1 MAASIAQARP
11 RFSRSAAQMPILAA
25 MKRRGAQVTAPVAGA
40 MNDPASVAG
49 DAPASDAVLEEV
61 RRLGEALSERVDD
74 VLERT
79 VARSRNAGPELDDAT
94 RESFARI
101 GRSSTAA
108 VAMWMA
114 GGSPEAGRETGRK
127 AFETYGQ
134 LAAQRVTP
142 LNEVTKRCLR
152 WRDAV
157 CEMLCECAQR
167 LEVSRAGL
175 AAAQAMVQ
183 RTLDVT

>member
-1 MAASIAQARP
+1 
-11 RFSRSAAQMPILAA
+11 
-25 MKRRGAQVTAPVAGA
+25 MKRRGAEGA
-40 MNDPASVAG
+40 RTRAREMTDPAHFAG
-49 DAPASDAVLEEV
+49 DAVVEEV
-61 RRLGEALSERVDD
+61 RKLGEALSQRLDD

-79 VARSRNAGPELDDAT
+79 VARSRRSGPELDDAT

-157 CEMLCECAQR
+157 CEVLGEC
-167 LEVSRAGL
+167 
-175 AAAQAMVQ
+175 
-183 RTLDVT
+183 

>member
-1 MAASIAQARP
+1 MGPADAESCG
-11 RFSRSAAQMPILAA
+11 
-25 MKRRGAQVTAPVAGA
+25 MKRRGAEAARTRARE
-40 MNDPASVAG
+40 MTDPAHFAGGAG
-49 DAPASDAVLEEV
+49 DAPAGDAVVEEV
-61 RRLGEALSERVDD
+61 SKLGEALSQRLDD

-79 VARSRNAGPELDDAT
+79 VARSRRSGPELDDAT

-157 CEMLCECAQR
+157 CEVLGEC
-167 LEVSRAGL
+167 
-175 AAAQAMVQ
+175 
-183 RTLDVT
+183 